1 MHAGVPWMPEVHPM
15 AMITVRGLDPLV
27 HAKLRE
33 RAARNGRSMEA
44 EARAVLTEAVLSASE
59 PMDIVTAARKYF
71 GDLPPGYAD
80 LDIPPRT
87 EYQRPIEFDW

>member
-33 RAARNGRSMEA
+33 RAARHGRSMEA
-44 EARAVLTEAVLSASE
+44 EVRALLADAVADDSARL
-59 PMDIVTAARKYF
+59 DIVTAAREYF
-71 GDLPPGYAD
+71 GDLPPGSMD
-80 LDIPPRT
+80 LDIPARTDHPR
-87 EYQRPIEFDW
+87 EIDFDR

>member
-1 MHAGVPWMPEVHPM
+1 M

-27 HAKLRE
+27 HVKLRE
-33 RAARNGRSMEA
+33 RAARHGRSMEA
-44 EARAVLTEAVLSASE
+44 EVRAVLADAVREDRE
-59 PMDIVTAARKYF
+59 PTDLVALIHEHF

-87 EYQRPIEFDW
+87 DYPREIEFDR